1 MYAALGVVV
10 KIESN
15 AVTVGEEFRSVDE
28 LPIPDEL
35 EQNF

>member
-1 MYAALGVVV
+1 MCAALGVVI

-15 AVTVGEEFRSVDE
+15 AATVGAEFRSVDE

-35 EQNF
+35 EQDF